1 MLCDRID
8 EEDTLSSHCGLSR
21 DRWLGLLG
29 DVRATL
35 VDMLNAPMHLT
46 ISEMESAMLACRVVP
61 DEVRHRFIAHQHRC
75 KEIWDSQHQCNP
87 LAVGAT
93 APPYRIP
100 VGTWGSMNADRM
112 NSGLPWLTADDFEKL
127 SDDERESLCPPSE
140 TDTMPEDCGVQLE
153 PAYDDGEETSPT
165 LSSVRST
172 NLLPPYVAGNFVV
185 PNWLARSSVCAVCG
199 RGDRRT
205 LGSNGVLEVVASYK
219 GTKISASGEQ
229 PDQHD
234 LTAILGVVA
243 LAQRLGGRV
252 ADSISLG
259 TREVLREIER
269 SASGSTNRRWLKASL
284 TRWSEFQLRIEIG
297 QVLFSGSLI
306 SELNIDD
313 VSGKLVIR
321 LHPDLPVLFGAGM
334 WTRFPVA
341 HRSQLKE
348 KPLALWLQA
357 FFATHSQPEGM
368 RVDNLCKWSGSG
380 TDDIHGFTRML
391 DKALA
396 SCIAASSAGSGEI
409 ISRSFVGVLVN
420 VTKIP
425 SAAQRRYLDRKR
437 SQ

>member
-1 MLCDRID
+1 MLNDKID
-8 EEDTLSSHCGLSR
+8 EADILSSRYGFSR
-21 DRWLGLLG
+21 DLWLCLPGE
-29 DVRATL
+29 VRASL
-35 VDMLNAPMHLT
+35 EDVFNAPMHLT
-46 ISEMESAMLACRVVP
+46 IFEMEGALRTFRNVP
-61 DEVRHRFIAHQHRC
+61 DDVRDRFIAHQRRC
-75 KEIWDSQHQCNP
+75 KETWDSQHQAEAR
-87 LAVGAT
+87 AVGVT

-100 VGTWGSMNADRM
+100 LRIWEWINAGRTGTGK
-112 NSGLPWLTADDFEKL
+112 PWMTAEDFEKL
-127 SDDERESLCPPSE
+127 SEYEREGLCPPSNADALSKDLSAE
-140 TDTMPEDCGVQLE
+140 GAPVF
-153 PAYDDGEETSPT
+153 DDGEEPAPRHSP
-165 LSSVRST
+165 LPST
-172 NLLPPYVAGNFVV
+172 NLLPPYVDGKFVV
-185 PNWLARSSVCAVCG
+185 PNWLARSAVCAVCG

-234 LTAILGVVA
+234 LTAFLGVLA

-252 ADSISLG
+252 SDPISLG
-259 TREVLREIER
+259 TPEVLREMER
-269 SASGSTNRRWLKASL
+269 TASGSTNRRWLKASL
-284 TRWSEFQLRIEIG
+284 TRWSEFQLCIEIG

-321 LHPDLPVLFGAGM
+321 LHPDLPALFGAGM
-334 WTRFPVA
+334 WTRFPAA

-380 TDDIHGFTRML
+380 TADIQGFTRML

-409 ISRSFVGVLVN
+409 ISRSFVGALLN

-425 SAAQRRYLDRKR
+425 SAAQSRYLDRKR
-437 SQ
+437 RQ